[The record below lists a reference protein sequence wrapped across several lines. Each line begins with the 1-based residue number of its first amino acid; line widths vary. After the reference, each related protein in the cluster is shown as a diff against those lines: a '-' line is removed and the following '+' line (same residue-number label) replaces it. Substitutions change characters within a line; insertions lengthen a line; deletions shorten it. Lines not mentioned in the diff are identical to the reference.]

1 MIENFSGYFRLFTIF
16 LLIIA
21 GQGVAIVA
29 AAGNDAGNE
38 IDAPANCP
46 RVISLGGSDPAGR
59 RVVNTNTQPRMTPS
73 APATDIRAFSNTG
86 TRAPADA
93 SYGYMHRTRVAAPQV
108 SGVVSL
114 MLTTNPWLTP
124 AEVASILKRTA
135 CLMSIVSKT
144 RPCTVISP
152 GAGVLDAEAAVSAA
166 AAERNSLAR

>member
-1 MIENFSGYFRLFTIF
+1 MVENFRGYIRLFTIF
-16 LLIIA
+16 LLFIS
-21 GQGVAIVA
+21 GQGVAAVA
-29 AAGNDAGNE
+29 AAGNDGVNE

-46 RVISLGGSDPAGR
+46 GVISLGGIDATGR
-59 RVVNTNTQPRMTPS
+59 RVLDINTQPRVTLS
-73 APATDIRAFSNTG
+73 APGTDIRAFSNTG

-93 SYGYMHRTRVAAPQV
+93 TYGYMYRTRVAAPQV

-144 RPCTVISP
+144 RPCTAISP
-152 GAGVLDAEAAVSAA
+152 GPGVLDAEAAVSADG
-166 AAERNSLAR
+166 AERNSLAR